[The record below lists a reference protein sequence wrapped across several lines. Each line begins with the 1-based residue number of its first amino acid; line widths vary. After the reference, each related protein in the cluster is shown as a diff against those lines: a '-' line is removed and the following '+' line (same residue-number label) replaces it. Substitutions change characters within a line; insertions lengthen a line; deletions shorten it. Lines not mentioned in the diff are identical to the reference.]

1 MKRITLY
8 PLIALLAAVSL
19 VACDKSGDET
29 PEADFGTVQVDVSQ
43 TTARITVSSPR
54 VVAEAAGRTIR
65 EVGVRYRAAGGSEW
79 TDITAEKI
87 SADTYSALI
96 ENLAPGTRYDYLLYL
111 ATDANRYYGK
121 MQSLTTDKV
130 NGILGQWRL
139 MQWHEMTELP
149 FEVRMSFSDDGR
161 FTLWQKLQSVEW
173 QRFEGS
179 YELAGTILSGKYDD
193 GQAWSAGYD
202 VAVDGNKMTW
212 TNTSDGSDRAVYIR
226 ENIPDELQSL
236 RTADTSRAI
245 SAERFL

>member
-1 MKRITLY
+1 MDRYYGREDIGRH
-8 PLIALLAAVSL
+8 LL
-19 VACDKSGDET
+19 
-29 PEADFGTVQVDVSQ
+29 
-43 TTARITVSSPR
+43 
-54 VVAEAAGRTIR
+54 
-65 EVGVRYRAAGGSEW
+65 
-79 TDITAEKI
+79 
-87 SADTYSALI
+87 ALI